1 MEVLRTTVVVV
12 GSVSLT
18 ITLFGLFIRILFN
31 AVDDWTHN
39 EFD

>member
-31 AVDDWTHN
+31 AVDEWTQN